1 MAGEHPR
8 SYWLNGALAGEDDPG
23 APLAEDTRA
32 DVCIV
37 GGGYTGLWTALRLKE
52 CEPSLDVVLI
62 ERDLCGSGAS
72 GRNGGFLV
80 SWWAKYLT
88 LEKICGEAEALRIA
102 RAADAAVGDII
113 AFCAEH
119 DIDARIRRDG
129 WLWSATNRAQRGA
142 WADTV
147 ETLARHGEH
156 PFEAWTPET
165 VAARSGSP
173 VHLAGV
179 FDRNAA
185 SLQPALLGRGL
196 RRVALERGVRIF
208 EHTPLT
214 ALEFGVPAIVQTP
227 RASVRADRIVLA
239 MNAWAVRFAEIR
251 KAIAV
256 VSGDIV
262 MTEPVGEQLESI
274 GWNDGLGIADG
285 RALVHYYRTTEDGR
299 IAFGKGGMGGQ
310 FCYGGRVGDE
320 VEGRS
325 PMAPFVREAFSR
337 TYPQLA
343 DVDMALSWRGPIDRS
358 QSGLPL
364 FWHLGRPGNIF
375 YGVGFSGNG
384 VGPCH
389 LAGRIL
395 AGLALERRD
404 EWSTCALVR
413 APTRDFPPEPFRY
426 VGSRMLRRALIAS
439 DDAADENRV
448 PPLTARLMARFAPAG
463 VAPFKVGDED
473 DAGPG
478 KTSA

>member
-1 MAGEHPR
+1 MAAEHPR
-8 SYWLNGALAGEDDPG
+8 SYWLNEALAVEDDPG
-23 APLAEDTRA
+23 TPLAGDTRA

-37 GGGYTGLWTALRLKE
+37 GGGYTGLWTALRLKAI
-52 CEPSLDVVLI
+52 EPSLDIVLI
-62 ERDLCGSGAS
+62 DRDLCGAGAS

-80 SWWAKYLT
+80 SWWAKFLT
-88 LEKICGEAEALRIA
+88 LEKICGTAEALRIA

-113 AFCAEH
+113 GFCAEH
-119 DIDARIRRDG
+119 DIDARIRHDG
-129 WLWSATNRAQRGA
+129 WLWSATNRAQIGA
-142 WADTV
+142 WDDTV
-147 ETLARHGEH
+147 QALARHGEQ
-156 PFEAWTPET
+156 PFEAWTPEV

-196 RRVALERGVRIF
+196 RRVASARGVRIF

-214 ALEFGVPAIVQTP
+214 DLEFGAPAVVHTTQG
-227 RASVRADRIVLA
+227 RVRADRVVLA

-262 MTEPVGEQLESI
+262 MTEPIGEQLESI

-299 IAFGKGGMGGQ
+299 IAFGKGGMCGQ

-320 VEGRS
+320 VEGPS
-325 PMAPFVREAFSR
+325 PMAPFVRDAFTR

-343 DVDMALSWRGPIDRS
+343 DSDTALSWRGPIDRS
-358 QSGLPL
+358 HTGLPL
-364 FWHLGRPGNIF
+364 FWRLGRPGNVF

-395 AGLALERRD
+395 AALALGRVD
-404 EWSTCALVR
+404 EWSTCPLVR

-426 VGSRMLRRALIAS
+426 AGSKILRRALIAG
-439 DDAADENRV
+439 DAAADENR
-448 PPLTARLMARFAPAG
+448 PPPFAARLMARFAPAG
-463 VAPFKVGDED
+463 VSPFKVD
-473 DAGPG
+473 
-478 KTSA
+478 KTPDTTRSA